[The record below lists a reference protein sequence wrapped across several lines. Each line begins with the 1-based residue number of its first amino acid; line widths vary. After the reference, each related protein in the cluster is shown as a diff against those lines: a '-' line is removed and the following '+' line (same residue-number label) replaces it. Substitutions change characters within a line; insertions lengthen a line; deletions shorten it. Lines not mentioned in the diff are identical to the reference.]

1 MKQKSEHDTPLMH
14 RTAAASSAP
23 LLRVLLALPV
33 ALPASLLATG
43 GAAQAQGNPTIT
55 YPRAGQP
62 VRGTLRVLFEGVPEN
77 GYAMVYV
84 DLKPNNRLQSFR
96 GAITGNSLDI
106 DTFPLSDG
114 RHTVTVVAFNSAGKR
129 IGQSEAAFEVA
140 NRSVD
145 VSAEKVRLV
154 NWTNQDRTNTRVQ
167 RYRVFAESNANIE
180 GGSAGAGGGG
190 GGSMGAMGGGMGGR
204 GGMSMGGRGGGM
216 SMGGPGGAGGAG
228 GGGSS
233 APLDWQIDL
242 LIRRIVRDVGMIDGA
257 ANIKLNVKEA
267 FQRQREAAESSGGAA
282 GGGTSSAAKDPW
294 GKWTPGP
301 EVGQYFV
308 KMVLPTGQ
316 EINATRKPL
325 TLALGD
331 LQPRFPDEPVQ
342 PGATWETE
350 MTIVAELSKREP
362 ITVRVPMG
370 FTSFENYQT
379 PSGIARRCARL
390 ETGRFQLPENIAM
403 KIAKTLQ
410 ESQGGSGGGEG
421 GEGGAGPAMGGRG
434 GMMGGAGGAGGGAAE
449 IAVARTTVS
458 RVVWFDIAGRQ
469 VLRSE
474 DVIDTYYEEE
484 APPADAGGAGGSM
497 MGGSMM
503 GAPPGMGGMGA
514 MGGMGGAMGGMGGGA
529 PAQPTKV
536 TYNMRVTKYL
546 DDTTP
551 PPTDQFNAGVGTAHA
566 RDSVQDPPL
575 SRVTG
580 R

>member
-1 MKQKSEHDTPLMH
+1 MM
-14 RTAAASSAP
+14 
-23 LLRVLLALPV
+23 
-33 ALPASLLATG
+33 
-43 GAAQAQGNPTIT
+43 
-55 YPRAGQP
+55 
-62 VRGTLRVLFEGVPEN
+62 
-77 GYAMVYV
+77 
-84 DLKPNNRLQSFR
+84 
-96 GAITGNSLDI
+96 
-106 DTFPLSDG
+106 
-114 RHTVTVVAFNSAGKR
+114 
-129 IGQSEAAFEVA
+129 
-140 NRSVD
+140 
-145 VSAEKVRLV
+145 
-154 NWTNQDRTNTRVQ
+154 
-167 RYRVFAESNANIE
+167 
-180 GGSAGAGGGG
+180 GAGGGSSG
-190 GGSMGAMGGGMGGR
+190 
-204 GGMSMGGRGGGM
+204 GGGM
-216 SMGGPGGAGGAG
+216 SMGGEGGPGGGAG

-233 APLDWQIDL
+233 APLDWQVDL

-267 FQRQREAAESSGGAA
+267 FQRQRGAAESAEGGAGAAAGGAA
-282 GGGTSSAAKDPW
+282 GGGSSAAKDPW
-294 GKWTPGP
+294 GKWMPGP

-370 FTSFENYQT
+370 FTSFESYQT
-379 PSGIARRCARL
+379 PAGVERRCARL

-403 KIAKTLQ
+403 KIAKILQ
-410 ESQGGSGGGEG
+410 ESQGGGGAGGAGGGEG
-421 GEGGAGPAMGGRG
+421 PAMGGGGRG
-434 GMMGGAGGAGGGAAE
+434 GMMGGGGMGGPGGAGGGTAE

-484 APPADAGGAGGSM
+484 AAAATGGPGEEGGGAM
-497 MGGSMM
+497 MGGRGAMM
-503 GAPPGMGGMGA
+503 GGRGA
-514 MGGMGGAMGGMGGGA
+514 MMGGMGGSSGRPGGMAGMMGGGGMGGAGGA

-536 TYNMRVTKYL
+536 TYNLRVTKYL